1 MLFLLQ
7 RLWDSLLLPI
17 PMPWQAI
24 VVLFLVMPIVPLLV
38 LRLFPWF
45 TVAILQIISIIV
57 EFLVR
62 HLLWFDY
69 LIAGAIRKKK
79 KPIPYTI
86 YFVGD
91 ILANL
96 VKTTQFLN
104 EKVKSFSKKIFL
116 ISWII
121 RPKALYVLPIILIPL
136 WFLRPNLGDSSFGK
150 LLDGSFSWWCS
161 LEHWIMIGEWKP
173 SSLTCSYPNKK
184 PRWENISLKSK
195 EYKLK
200 RNIQQFEKKI
210 RTQPNIPDLY
220 YEKGK
225 AYLALENVQAA
236 LKAYTASTAVAPS
249 FAPGYVGRG
258 DIYFQKKDYKG
269 AFNEYSKA
277 IRANSNYAPGY
288 VGRGNVYLLIND
300 NSSAFKEY
308 TKSMSINSKYPPT
321 YVGIGNVYQQKGDK
335 EAALQK
341 YKKAINLNPNYALAY
356 FKLGDLWYKNYDNR
370 EAAIPEYEKAAT
382 IYKKDG
388 QIDSYN
394 DVSIILKELNNYLL
408 YSIKYGDSLG
418 KISQNYGV
426 SMKKIISANKETYP
440 RLVNNPDRIEIG
452 RQLKI
457 PQ

>member
-1 MLFLLQ
+1 MLFFLQ
-7 RLWDSLLLPI
+7 NLWDSILLPI

-24 VVLFLVMPIVPLLV
+24 VVLFLIMPIIPLLV

-62 HLLWFDY
+62 HLLWFEC
-69 LIAGAIRKKK
+69 LITEAIRKKK
-79 KPIPYTI
+79 KSIPGTI

-91 ILANL
+91 ILTNL
-96 VKTTQFLN
+96 VNTTRFLN

-121 RPKALYVLPIILIPL
+121 RPKALYVLPIILIPI
-136 WFLRPNLGDSSFGK
+136 WFLRPNLGDSSFAK
-150 LLDGSFSWWCS
+150 LLDSTVSWWCS

-173 SSLTCSYPNKK
+173 SSLTCRYPNKK
-184 PRWENISLKSK
+184 PRWEDTSLKSK

-200 RNIQQFEKKI
+200 MNIQQFEKKI
-210 RTQPNIPDLY
+210 RTRPNIPDLY

-236 LKAYTASTAVAPS
+236 LKEYTASTAVDPS

-258 DIYFQKKDYKG
+258 DIYFEKKDYKG

-277 IRANSNYAPGY
+277 IRANPNHAPGY

-321 YVGIGNVYQQKGDK
+321 YVGIGNIYQQKGDK

-341 YKKAINLNPNYALAY
+341 YKEAINLDPNYALAY
-356 FKLGDLWYKNYDNR
+356 FKIGDLLYKNYDNR

-394 DVSIILKELNNYLL
+394 DVAIILKELNNYLL
-408 YSIKYGDSLG
+408 YSINYGDSLG
-418 KISQNYGV
+418 RIAQNHGV
-426 SMKKIISANKETYP
+426 SMRKIISANRETYP
-440 RLVNNPDRIEIG
+440 SLITNPDRIEIG
-452 RQLKI
+452 WQLKI

>member
-1 MLFLLQ
+1 
-7 RLWDSLLLPI
+7 
-17 PMPWQAI
+17 MPWQAI
-24 VVLFLVMPIVPLLV
+24 VVLFLVMPIVPLVV
-38 LRLFPWF
+38 LRLFPLF
-45 TVAILQIISIIV
+45 TVVILQIISIIV

-62 HLLWFDY
+62 HLLWFEC
-69 LIAGAIRKKK
+69 LITEAIRKKEK
-79 KPIPYTI
+79 SIPYTI

-91 ILANL
+91 ILSNL
-96 VKTTQFLN
+96 VNTTQFLN
-104 EKVKSFSKKIFL
+104 EKVKYFSKKIFL

-121 RPKALYVLPIILIPL
+121 RPKALYALPMILIPI

-150 LLDGSFSWWCS
+150 LLDSTVSWWCS

-173 SSLTCSYPNKK
+173 SSLTCRYPNKK
-184 PRWENISLKSK
+184 PRWEDTSLKSK

-236 LKAYTASTAVAPS
+236 LKEYTASTAVDPS

-277 IRANSNYAPGY
+277 IRANFNYAPGY

-308 TKSMSINSKYPPT
+308 NKSMGINSKYPPT

-341 YKKAINLNPNYALAY
+341 YKEAINLDPNYALAY
-356 FKLGDLWYKNYDNR
+356 FKIGDLLYKNYDNR

-388 QIDSYN
+388 QIDYYN
-394 DVSIILKELNNYLL
+394 EVYTILKELNNYLL
-408 YSIKYGDSLG
+408 YSISYGDSLG
-418 KISQNYGV
+418 RIAQNHGV
-426 SMKKIISANKETYP
+426 SMRKIISANRETYP
-440 RLVNNPDRIEIG
+440 SLITNPDRIEIG
-452 RQLKI
+452 WQLKI